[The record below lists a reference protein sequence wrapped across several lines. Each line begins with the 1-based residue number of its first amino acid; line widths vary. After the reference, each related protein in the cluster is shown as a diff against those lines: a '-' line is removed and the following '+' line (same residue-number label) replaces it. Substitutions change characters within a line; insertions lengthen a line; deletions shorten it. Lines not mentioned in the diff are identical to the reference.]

1 MLSWLLLMF
10 HTVRYLRP
18 IQIYSRIKYKLYRP
32 SIDLSKPPCVRAVSG
47 LWNTPI
53 QHKES
58 LLSQWKF
65 RFLNEEHSLQSPAD
79 WDNPQFSKLWRYNLH
94 YFDDL
99 NATDADSR
107 IDWHRELLL
116 KWVQDNPP
124 ALGSGWEP
132 YPTSLRIVNW
142 IKWNLA
148 GNEFPYE
155 CIHSLAI
162 QVRWLSKRLEFHILG
177 NHLFANAKALVYAG
191 LFFEGAEADE
201 WLETGLGILKDEVP
215 EQILNDGGH
224 FELSP
229 MYHAIV
235 LEDLLDLHNASAAF
249 SGRVSE
255 QQTSEWHTV
264 ITKMFYW
271 LQSMLHPDGKIAFFN
286 DAIFGIAAT
295 FVELNE
301 YAKRLSIK
309 PELKNESL
317 TNLCDSGYV
326 RVERGSAVGL
336 IDVAPIGPDY
346 LPGHAHAD
354 TLSFELSLFGQR
366 VFVNSGISQYGN
378 DSVRQYQRSTA
389 SHNTV
394 NIDGYD
400 SSEVWAGFR
409 VARRAYPEKL
419 SISNNNNEISISCSH
434 NGFNRLQG
442 KCIHKRKWVFQNSSL
457 CITDKI
463 TGAYKSAIAN
473 FYIHPKIKVNV
484 VDETKGVFNLVMQSG
499 ETLKVSVRNANKTD
513 LISSKWYPGFGMSID
528 NQCISIKFS
537 APEITVLIEW

>member
-1 MLSWLLLMF
+1 MF

-18 IQIYSRIKYKLYRP
+18 IQIYSRIKFKLYRP

-47 LWNTPI
+47 HWNTPI

-58 LLSQWKF
+58 LLNQWKF
-65 RFLNEEHSLQSPAD
+65 RFLNEEHSIQSSND
-79 WDNPQFSKLWRYNLH
+79 WDNNKFSKLWRYNLH

-99 NATDADSR
+99 NAVNAGSR

-142 IKWNLA
+142 IKWNMA
-148 GNEFPYE
+148 GNEYSSE
-155 CIHSLAI
+155 CLHSLAI

-191 LFFEGAEADE
+191 LFFEGPEADE
-201 WLETGLGILKDEVP
+201 WLEAGLEILKDEVP

-235 LEDLLDLHNASAAF
+235 LEDLLDLLNASAAF
-249 SGRVSE
+249 SGLVTE
-255 QQTSEWHTV
+255 QQILEWHTV

-271 LQSMLHPDGKIAFFN
+271 LQSMLHPDEQISFFN
-286 DAIFGIAAT
+286 DAAFGIAAT
-295 FVELNE
+295 FTELNE
-301 YAKRLSIK
+301 YAERLSIK
-309 PELKNESL
+309 FELKNESL

-326 RVERGSAVGL
+326 RVENGAAVGL
-336 IDVAPIGPDY
+336 IDVAPIGPNY

-354 TLSFELSLFGQR
+354 TLSFELSLFGHR

-378 DSVRQYQRSTA
+378 DSVRHYQRSTA

-394 NIDGYD
+394 SIDGYD

-409 VARRAYPEKL
+409 VARRAYPDKL
-419 SISNNNNEISISCSH
+419 NIENNNNEIKVTCEH
-434 NGFNRLQG
+434 NGYIRLPG
-442 KCIHKRKWVFQNSSL
+442 KCIHEREWIFKDKSL

-463 TGAYKSAIAN
+463 SGVFQNAVAN
-473 FYIHPKIKVNV
+473 FYVNPEIKVTVSSDVTN
-484 VDETKGVFNLVMQSG
+484 TFNLIMPSG
-499 ETLKVSVRNANKTD
+499 EVLQLSTKNADKAEIVSSN
-513 LISSKWYPGFGMSID
+513 WYPEFGVSLVND
-528 NQCISIKFS
+528 CISVCFTS
-537 APEITVLIEW
+537 SEVTITIVWK